1 MSDEYTTTTTDY
13 DLGLKYDMLEEDWDL
28 EGDYSD
34 GAVSGEYLREID
46 TGTGAGSDD
55 GLSDKYMGP
64 LAQTYLE
71 VQGGIQEALINSE
84 TAIKTAQIDA
94 YGTMQAAQA
103 DAISRMY
110 EADALVEKGKNDNET
125 DIAICEAELE
135 FKREELELKYA
146 ELEFKYYEVD
156 NVKTYQAMGMYYK
169 GLGDYTES
177 QGEYAESV
185 ADATATSGSDSSW
198 DSAAGLV

>member
-1 MSDEYTTTTTDY
+1 MAEDYTPTTTDY
-13 DLGLKYDMLEEDWDL
+13 DLGLKYDFYEEDSNIFE
-28 EGDYSD
+28 EGQYGDV
-34 GAVSGEYLREID
+34 VSEQYLRD
-46 TGTGAGSDD
+46 VD
-55 GLSDKYMGP
+55 DKYAMGDKEMGP
-64 LAQTYLE
+64 IVQTYLE
-71 VQGGIQEALINSE
+71 VQGGIEEALINSE

-94 YGTMQAAQA
+94 YGQMQAAQA

-110 EADALVEKGKNDNET
+110 EADMLVKKGENDNAT
-125 DIAICEAELE
+125 DLAIAEAELE

-185 ADATATSGSDSSW
+185 ADASAVSGSDQSW